1 MVKNYLLQA
10 SLTHLSLS
18 SETDEMPK
26 LYKTQNQ
33 IQGKINS
40 NLIEWFEFDVLG
52 RQGIIQKWSLNG
64 VKIMCSYSNKASSSA
79 QVMMKLILKINEA
92 VITGL
97 ETEYETIE
105 TVIDIDTVAGFHTA
119 SELWSGKGNTGCD
132 WNMACQVT
140 VITCVVK
147 LW

>member
-1 MVKNYLLQA
+1 MLTFGDFPRHQKGNFIKEMVKNYLLQA
-10 SLTHLSLS
+10 SLKHLSLS

-26 LYKTQNQ
+26 MYKSQNQ
-33 IQGKINS
+33 IQGQINS
-40 NLIEWFEFDVLG
+40 NLIKWFEFDVLG

-97 ETEYETIE
+97 SKRN
-105 TVIDIDTVAGFHTA
+105 V
-119 SELWSGKGNTGCD
+119 S
-132 WNMACQVT
+132 
-140 VITCVVK
+140 
-147 LW
+147 